1 MSFEREG
8 DMGEKLAIEGGKPVR
23 DSFLLF
29 GSPQILQDEID
40 ELVNT
45 LRSGWIGTGP
55 KTHKFERMFAQYVKA
70 RNAVALNSCTAGLE
84 LALDVLG
91 IGPGDE
97 VITTPITFCATANVI
112 VHRGAKPVFADI
124 ELPSMNLNPEEIE
137 RRITPRTKAIIPV
150 HFAGRPCRM
159 DEILDIARRYD
170 LYVIEDAA
178 HAIEAWYR
186 DKKIGSIGDITA
198 FSFYVTKNVVTGE
211 GGMVTTDRD
220 DWAEEIRI
228 KSLHGISKDAWRRYT
243 EAGFQP
249 YDTLYPGYKFNMTDL
264 QASLGIHQLARV
276 EENLVVRE
284 RHWMRYN
291 QAFADIPEI
300 TIPPEEEGIRH
311 ARHLYTI
318 LLDIDALKVDR
329 NRFIEVLKAEN
340 IGSGIHFIALH
351 LHSFYRKSFGY
362 KRGDFP
368 KAEYV
373 SDRILSLPLSPKL
386 TDEDVDDVI
395 RAVKK
400 VIENV
405 RR

>member
-1 MSFEREG
+1 
-8 DMGEKLAIEGGKPVR
+8 MGERLAIEGGKPVR
-23 DSFLLF
+23 ETFLIF
-29 GSPQILQDEID
+29 GSPQISEVEIREVVD
-40 ELVNT
+40 T

-55 KTHKFERMFAQYVKA
+55 KTHRFERMFAEYV
-70 RNAVALNSCTAGLE
+70 RSRHAVAVNSCTAGLE

-97 VITTPITFCATANVI
+97 VITTPLTFSATANVI
-112 VHRGAKPVFADI
+112 ARRGARPVFADI
-124 ELPSMNLNPEEIE
+124 ELPSMNIDPDEIE
-137 RRITPRTKAIIPV
+137 RRITLRTRAIIPV

-159 DEILDIARRYD
+159 EEILDIARRHD

-186 DKKIGSIGDITA
+186 DKKVGSIGDITA

-211 GGMVTTDRD
+211 GGMVTTDRE

-228 KSLHGISKDAWRRYT
+228 KSLHGISKDAWKRYT
-243 EAGFQP
+243 ESGFQP
-249 YDTLYPGYKFNMTDL
+249 YDTLYPGYKFNMTDI

-276 EENLVVRE
+276 EENLKIRE

-300 TIPPEEEGIRH
+300 TVPEEEEGIRH
-311 ARHLYTI
+311 ARHLYTV
-318 LLDIDALKVDR
+318 LLDVDALKVDR
-329 NRFIEVLKAEN
+329 NRFAEILKAEN

-351 LHSFYRKSFGY
+351 LHSFYRKRFGY

-373 SDRILSLPLSPKL
+373 SDRTLSLPLSPKL
-386 TDEDVDDVI
+386 SDEDVEDVI
-395 RAVKK
+395 RAVRK
-400 VIENV
+400 ITENV